1 MHGGYLIKEI
11 KQQNSLQYETDFEL
25 AHIIGFNNKTSKC
38 VQAHPIMSDTVIYA
52 VGGTVIVED
61 LNEKNNQ
68 IFFRHAL
75 NQISCIRLSN
85 NGKFIAV
92 GFISQILEKKLP
104 TSIILWEFETKTIIY
119 EFTGITKGVSIIEF
133 SPDDRFISGNYIK
146 FINP

>member
-1 MHGGYLIKEI
+1 MEEI
-11 KQQNSLQYETDFEL
+11 KLQNSSQYEKDFEL
-25 AHIIGFNNKTSKC
+25 AHIIGFNNKASKC
-38 VQAHPIMSDTVIYA
+38 VQAHPIMADTIIYA

-92 GFISQILEKKLP
+92 GFSSQILDKKLP
-104 TSIILWEFETKTIIY
+104 TSIILWEFETKNIIY

-133 SPDDRFISGNYIK
+133 SPDDRFISGKQNNNI
-146 FINP
+146 P

>member
-1 MHGGYLIKEI
+1 MEEI
-11 KQQNSLQYETDFEL
+11 KQQNATEYEKDFEL
-25 AHIIGFNNKTSKC
+25 AHIVGFNNKAQKC
-38 VQAHPIMSDTVIYA
+38 VQAHPIMSDTIIYA

-75 NQISCIRLSN
+75 NEISCIRLSN

-92 GFISQILEKKLP
+92 GFISQLLDKKYP

-133 SPDDRFISGNYIK
+133 SPDDRFISGNLLYKYIK
-146 FINP
+146 

>member
-1 MHGGYLIKEI
+1 
-11 KQQNSLQYETDFEL
+11 
-25 AHIIGFNNKTSKC
+25 
-38 VQAHPIMSDTVIYA
+38 MSDTIIYA

-75 NQISCIRLSN
+75 NEISCIRLSN

-92 GFISQILEKKLP
+92 GFISQLLDKKYP

-133 SPDDRFISGNYIK
+133 SPDDRFISGNLLYKYIK
-146 FINP
+146 